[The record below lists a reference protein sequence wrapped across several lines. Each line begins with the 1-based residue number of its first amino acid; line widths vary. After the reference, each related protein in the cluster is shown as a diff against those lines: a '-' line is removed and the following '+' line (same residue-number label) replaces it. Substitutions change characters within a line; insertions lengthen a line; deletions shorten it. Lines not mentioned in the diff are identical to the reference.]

1 MSNYKIVS
9 TKNEPRVELKEALNL
24 SGCELSINELPANA
38 SVPFVHSHKQNE
50 ELYLVLKGGGTLF
63 VGGEE
68 TAVGEGVNFKL
79 CSAARRALRGGRIS
93 CGGDRWSYERVH

>member
-9 TKNEPRVELKEALNL
+9 TKNAPRVELKEALGL

-50 ELYLVLKGGGTLF
+50 ELYW
-63 VGGEE
+63 
-68 TAVGEGVNFKL
+68 
-79 CSAARRALRGGRIS
+79 C
-93 CGGDRWSYERVH
+93 

>member
-9 TKNEPRVELKEALNL
+9 TKNEPRVELKEALGL

-50 ELYLVLKGGGTLF
+50 ELFGVKRRRHAFYRRRGKGG
-63 VGGEE
+63 
-68 TAVGEGVNFKL
+68 
-79 CSAARRALRGGRIS
+79 
-93 CGGDRWSYERVH
+93 

>member
-9 TKNEPRVELKEALNL
+9 TKNKPRVELKEALGL

-50 ELYLVLKGGGTLF
+50 ELYLVIKGGGTLF
-63 VGGEE
+63 IDGGQ
-68 TAVGEGVNFKL
+68 KML
-79 CSAARRALRGGRIS
+79 QGGRA
-93 CGGDRWSYERVH
+93 GDEVYLYPN